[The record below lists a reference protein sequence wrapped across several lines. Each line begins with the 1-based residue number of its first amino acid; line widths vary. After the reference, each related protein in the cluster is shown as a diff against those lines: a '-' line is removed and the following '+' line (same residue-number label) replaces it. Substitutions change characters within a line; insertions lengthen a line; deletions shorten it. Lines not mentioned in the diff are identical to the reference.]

1 MTLMQICAAQTLLEI
16 KFKNKK
22 NKNNMEKKTKIIIGV
37 GAAMVVAVGGFAFY
51 KSMNKKTATKS
62 QTLVE
67 KLNIPEEP
75 KTVGQSMVAK
85 AADKLGPVAE
95 KVEKVAGRVKE
106 VLGAASNRNANGEYQ
121 NADGTTVTYQL
132 GYPLEVANQIFY

>member
-1 MTLMQICAAQTLLEI
+1 
-16 KFKNKK
+16 
-22 NKNNMEKKTKIIIGV
+22 MEKKTKIIIGV

-51 KSMNKKTATKS
+51 KNINKKTATKS

-75 KTVGQSMVAK
+75 KTVGESFVLKAK
-85 AADKLGPVAE
+85 DKLQPVTE
-95 KVEKVAGRVKE
+95 RVEKVAGKVKE
-106 VLGAASNRNANGEYQ
+106 VLWNANGEYQ

>member
-1 MTLMQICAAQTLLEI
+1 
-16 KFKNKK
+16 
-22 NKNNMEKKTKIIIGV
+22 MEKKTKIIIGV

-67 KLNIPEEP
+67 KQNIPEEP
-75 KTVGQSMVAK
+75 KTVGKSKVAK
-85 AADKLGPVAE
+85 AAKKLEPVAK
-95 KVEKVAGRVKE
+95 KVEKVAGKSKE
-106 VLGAASNRNANGEYQ
+106 ILGAVWHANGEYQ